1 MEPAFLV
8 SPGQILSKEI
18 KARGITKREFASMTG
33 IPGEVLR
40 RLFKGKEPLTI
51 VMAFKLEEA
60 LKGIPALFWIRLE
73 QKYRKRLRRLDGIT
87 MLYKNRK

>member
-8 SPGQILSKEI
+8 SPGEILSKEL

-33 IPGEVLR
+33 IPAEVLR
-40 RLFKGKEPLTI
+40 RLFKGKEPLTL

-60 LKGIPALFWIRLE
+60 LEGIPARFWMRCE
-73 QKYRKRLRRLDGIT
+73 QKYRKRLRRLQGIAT
-87 MLYKNRK
+87 ASISRK

>member
-8 SPGQILSKEI
+8 SPGEILSREI

-33 IPGEVLR
+33 IPAEVLR
-40 RLFKGKEPLTI
+40 RLFKGKEPLTV

-60 LKGIPALFWIRLE
+60 LEGIPARFWMRCE
-73 QKYRKRLRRLDGIT
+73 QKYRKRLRRLQGIVT
-87 MLYKNRK
+87 PDISRK